1 MLQSI
6 FLHQNEIAY
15 LSNVLH
21 MIDCQNWQALQL
33 TILNNPAVFQTFSLK
48 ISKCSELNGMTF
60 LHACVRYNPPAHIV
74 QLIVNLNQESAN
86 SVDCLGRTAL
96 HIAAGTRADVSTIQ
110 ILTEACPMAVDIQD
124 QDGKTP
130 LHFACDSSCE
140 LFEGDE
146 NLQRPLPCLDSIKI
160 LLSAS
165 CMSVATE
172 DEDGMSP
179 LEYAIMSEA
188 DYEVITLLQKAT
200 QIHYMKRQQVRGM
213 MKRTNHLSHD
223 MVMRLWN

>member
-1 MLQSI
+1 MSQSI
-6 FLHQNEIAY
+6 SLNQNEITY
-15 LSNVLH
+15 LSNILH
-21 MIDCQNWQALQL
+21 LIDCQNWQEFQF
-33 TILNNPAVFQTFSLK
+33 TILNNPAIFQEFSRK

-60 LHACVRYNPPAHIV
+60 LHACVRFNPPAHIV
-74 QLIVNLNQESAN
+74 QLIVNLNRESAN

-96 HIAAGTRADVSTIQ
+96 HIAAGTRADISTIQ

-146 NLQRPLPCLDSIKI
+146 HLQRPPPCLDSIKV
-160 LLSAS
+160 LLSTS
-165 CMSVATE
+165 RMSVATE
-172 DEDGMSP
+172 DEDGISP

-188 DYEVITLLQKAT
+188 SYKVVNLLQKAT
-200 QIHYMKRQQVRGM
+200 QIQCRKSNQAQSSMQRAKCLYRDMFVR
-213 MKRTNHLSHD
+213 
-223 MVMRLWN
+223 